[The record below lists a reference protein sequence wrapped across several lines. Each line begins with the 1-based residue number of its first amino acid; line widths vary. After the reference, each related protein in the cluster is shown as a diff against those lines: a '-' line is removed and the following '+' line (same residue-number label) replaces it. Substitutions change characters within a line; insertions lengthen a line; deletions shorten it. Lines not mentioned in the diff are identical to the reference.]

1 MNRTQSL
8 FQCRP
13 LQGLHVDSLKHP
25 PLPHCQGFSS
35 SPPRSGGKA
44 KSGGLNKSGKVPN
57 KDLDALGQQLKA
69 AVTSGKM
76 TKEEAIA
83 KWNEAVAGKDGNTGK
98 GSNEGNGQVDLK
110 ELAQQLKAVVASGR
124 YAKRSLRK
132 TI

>member
-1 MNRTQSL
+1 MAAKQ
-8 FQCRP
+8 
-13 LQGLHVDSLKHP
+13 
-25 PLPHCQGFSS
+25 
-35 SPPRSGGKA
+35 

-110 ELAQQLKAVVASGR
+110 ELAQQLKAAVAVAR
-124 YAKRSLRK
+124 LRK
-132 TI
+132 KKPSKNYLKRLLASSRRKK